1 MKINRIGLYGLI
13 SLIAFKECQSMNITA
28 ALKQSLVKTTII
40 WQRAS
45 EEESTSLRHGNNLVV
60 SLQNLSGKNLD
71 IEIPEGF
78 MFTASDSTK
87 QNMLLITAL
96 QYNLLPGQS
105 SSKAAHGYCCEA
117 QDLSPGEKDV
127 YKIKKE
133 ASAGLKLLAQFV
145 SANNL
150 EGYAVQ
156 RAVWCVSD
164 RNDLATINSTD
175 SSELRKLIDFTG
187 SLMHYSR
194 AEINKAFQ
202 KSTQGGKEFEKIIR
216 LEIPVNSNESQVWI
230 VIHNINS
237 NKVQTVMTK
246 QKPGKGMLV
255 KNFGVSSID
264 LGKGEFTVRVYS
276 TDRPVQE
283 QKFKLDA

>member
-1 MKINRIGLYGLI
+1 MKINRIVLMSAALI
-13 SLIAFKECQSMNITA
+13 YAHRACFGMNITE
-28 ALKQSLVKTTII
+28 ALAQKLVKTKIV
-40 WQRAS
+40 WHSAS
-45 EEESTSLRHGNNLVV
+45 EEETTSLRHGNNLAV
-60 SLQNLSGKNLD
+60 SLQNLSGNILE

-78 MFTASDSTK
+78 MFTATDSTK
-87 QNMLLITAL
+87 QNMLLTTAL
-96 QYNLLPGQS
+96 KFNLMPRQS
-105 SSKAAHGYCCEA
+105 SSKSAYGYCCEA
-117 QDLSPGEKDV
+117 HDRSPSEKDV
-127 YKIKKE
+127 YKIKKD
-133 ASAGLKLLAQFV
+133 ATAALKQLAQFA
-145 SANNL
+145 SANKL

-187 SLMHYSR
+187 NLMQYSR
-194 AEINKAFQ
+194 ADIKKAFQ

-216 LEIPVNSNESQVWI
+216 LEIPVNTDESQVWI

-255 KNFGVSSID
+255 KI
-264 LGKGEFTVRVYS
+264 LAYQALT
-276 TDRPVQE
+276 
-283 QKFKLDA
+283 